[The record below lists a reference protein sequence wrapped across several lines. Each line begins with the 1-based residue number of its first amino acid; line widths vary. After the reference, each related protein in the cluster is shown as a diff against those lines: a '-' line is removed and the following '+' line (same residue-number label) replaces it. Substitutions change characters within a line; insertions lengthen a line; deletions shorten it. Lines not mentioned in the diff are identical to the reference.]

1 MKWQRRTRNL
11 GCSIVLHENYSLMST
26 RNPACSFRPRHDT
39 AKPKKGRPE
48 YRAIVTC
55 SIEHKPPLLT
65 LELKRDRRAVALSQM
80 ADLNYQRKIIV
91 YHGCD
96 TGVVAKVLSDEDALT
111 PSERDYDWLGNGIY
125 FWEHGPQRAYDWAK
139 DEKTRAPHKIRTP
152 AILGGYR
159 NLSQIIDLLDTANT
173 KLFEQMYPEFCRFIL
188 ESGKPLPKN
197 EPVPGTREP
206 DRVLRKLDCAVVNWS
221 LDELAKAG
229 RNYQTVRGV
238 FVEGKSA
245 YPEGGIMLKSHI
257 QIAVRDHRCI
267 IGCFR
272 PNPSS
277 YLVGD

>member
-1 MKWQRRTRNL
+1 M

-39 AKPKKGRPE
+39 AKPNKGRPE

-80 ADLNYQRKIIV
+80 ADLNYQRMIIG

-139 DEKTRAPHKIRTP
+139 DEKTRAPHKIRTRP
-152 AILGGYR
+152 FSVLI
-159 NLSQIIDLLDTANT
+159 SISANASICWIPPT
-173 KLFEQMYPEFCRFIL
+173 PSCWNK
-188 ESGKPLPKN
+188 
-197 EPVPGTREP
+197 
-206 DRVLRKLDCAVVNWS
+206 
-221 LDELAKAG
+221 
-229 RNYQTVRGV
+229 
-238 FVEGKSA
+238 
-245 YPEGGIMLKSHI
+245 
-257 QIAVRDHRCI
+257 CI
-267 IGCFR
+267 
-272 PNPSS
+272 PSS
-277 YLVGD
+277 VASSWRAGSPCQKMNRCRERESRTGCSANWIAP